1 MMEGDYISGLFGV
14 KFIFQEKKLKIFL
27 EFNIYFSARQKSQ
40 IFNKFITIN
49 FFFWEKRRFLQSKNG
64 QNHVPLGM
72 SRIKIFYTI
81 KTISHAM
88 YSTGYDDSK
97 TAFG

>member
-1 MMEGDYISGLFGV
+1 MFFSNFLFLIIEGDLLRRLFV
-14 KFIFQEKKLKIFL
+14 VEMKNQADFQAD
-27 EFNIYFSARQKSQ
+27 FS
-40 IFNKFITIN
+40 
-49 FFFWEKRRFLQSKNG
+49 FLQSKNG

-88 YSTGYDDSK
+88 YSMMILKLLLDSLL
-97 TAFG
+97 